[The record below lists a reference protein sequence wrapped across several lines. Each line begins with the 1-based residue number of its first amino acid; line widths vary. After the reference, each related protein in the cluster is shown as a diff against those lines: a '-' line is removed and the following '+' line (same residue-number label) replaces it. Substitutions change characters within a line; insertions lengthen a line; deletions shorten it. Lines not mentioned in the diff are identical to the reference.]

1 VDVAVGVSIDEM
13 GAPMNQERTAPA
25 SKRYLALY
33 FALTIPL
40 AWLFWVPMGFVNRHV
55 WPLPES
61 LPVPIIVF
69 VMSTLGAVSPLVA
82 LGILQRVSGGQ
93 ITLAAIFQNIR
104 LQEWRRGWTLAS
116 PLVMIG
122 IHVVLVLA
130 YFGVAA
136 VRGADAG
143 PVQIF
148 KPDVFSTLG
157 WWILL
162 VIPLHFFPA
171 LITSPLFE
179 EPGWRG
185 FAFENLQHYVP
196 RDVAGLGIGSYW
208 WLWHQG
214 MNVAFGLEP
223 SLYGYASMLLDSIAI
238 DGSTRSAAA
247 TCWPR
252 CWLIR
257 RWARCSCSCMRRPR
271 CGMCCWSNWRPWR
284 SCGIKLSG
292 NSRRVEVY
300 ELCRR

>member
-1 VDVAVGVSIDEM
+1 
-13 GAPMNQERTAPA
+13 MNQEQTAPA

-40 AWLFWVPMGFVNRHV
+40 AWLFWVPMGLVNRQI
-55 WPLPES
+55 WPLPAS
-61 LPVPIIVF
+61 WPTPIIVF

-82 LGILQRVSGGQ
+82 LGIIERVSRGHV
-93 ITLAAIFQNIR
+93 TLAAIFRNIR
-104 LQEWRRGWTLAS
+104 LHEWRRGWTLAS

-122 IHVVLVLA
+122 VHVVLVLA
-130 YFGVAA
+130 YFCVGA
-136 VRGADAG
+136 VRGTDTG

-196 RDVAGLGIGSYW
+196 RDLASLTVGSYW

-223 SLYGYASMLLDSIAI
+223 SLYGYASMLLDSFAI
-238 DGSTRSAAA
+238 DALYT
-247 TCWPR
+247 
-252 CWLIR
+252 L
-257 RWARCSCSCMRRPR
+257 
-271 CGMCCWSNWRPWR
+271 
-284 SCGIKLSG
+284 
-292 NSRRVEVY
+292 SRRNVLAAMLAHQAMGTVFMFLY
-300 ELCRR
+300 APPAIWYVLLVKLAAVAVLRYQATRRLSEP